1 MLLQERARTLY
12 TQLLHELNRFP
23 AGGKFY
29 GVRELVSR
37 FQVSRR
43 VVDLTL
49 RQLAGD
55 GLLEHRELCGF
66 YVRSFRKRRH
76 VVFYYN
82 DWVNEEL
89 REMARDLKD
98 DLTVIMSS
106 VPYRMIT
113 AATWCRNWRAPR
125 RTC

>member
-1 MLLQERARTLY
+1 MLLQERALTLY

-66 YVRSFRKRRH
+66 YVRSFRQRRH

-89 REMARDLKD
+89 REIARDLKD

-113 AATWCRNWRAPR
+113 AAT
-125 RTC
+125 